1 MLDLQR
7 VGEGPPDPLGHLRG
21 TVRIDD
27 DGPHEGLCVG
37 GQRRRLDLLERPLDR
52 EHGRH
57 TGAGMSSGS
66 TAEPC
71 TCRRTE
77 LFGAVSEKEK
87 ATGEPL

>member
-1 MLDLQR
+1 
-7 VGEGPPDPLGHLRG
+7 
-21 TVRIDD
+21 
-27 DGPHEGLCVG
+27 
-37 GQRRRLDLLERPLDR
+37 
-52 EHGRH
+52 
-57 TGAGMSSGS
+57 MSSGS